1 MSDNLPERFEV
12 LRAVELYLKHAY
24 ESDFPPPRRVQ
35 GICDELREAGELAFF
50 DLSIWEC
57 DSAHPPLHRCLRLGN
72 RVYPHMK
79 LTLERRPDGLGYVYR
94 VDGHDQHVRQSLCGN
109 GTNSTSSTGAL
120 LEFEQ
125 IVKED
130 AAIAA
135 AIESAWERAG
145 LPTLKRFL
153 ATHLDE
159 SLIHTKEA

>member
-1 MSDNLPERFEV
+1 MSDNLPDRLKV
-12 LRAVELYLKHAY
+12 LRAVELYLEHAY
-24 ESDFPPPRRVQ
+24 DSDVPPPRRVQ
-35 GICDELREAGELAFF
+35 GISDELRQAGEPEFF

-57 DSAHPPLHRCLRLGN
+57 DCAHPPLHRCLRLGN

-94 VDGHDQHVRQSLCGN
+94 VDGHDQHVRQSLCSGGGN
-109 GTNSTSSTGAL
+109 SIDAL
-120 LEFEQ
+120 REFDHIIE
-125 IVKED
+125 ED

-153 ATHLDE
+153 AAHLDE
-159 SLIHTKEA
+159 SFAHAKGQ